1 MAKFKWLF
9 ERWKIFQHPWE
20 EIYRIKQQIQYYLV
34 DKHWVKS
41 PPLKRNFD
49 FLNFFKTKY
58 SIKGIERLINNS
70 SDDYHRFEILNAVIP
85 NIFTHDKWN
94 YDIKNKIVC
103 KEEFVHHISDFDY
116 SKGESKYVFELSR
129 LYHLPQAAAYAII
142 TNQDSLLL
150 VLLKQIQSWFEANP
164 FLKTRAWKYG
174 NVVGIRSINLILFRI
189 IIDIENS
196 CSKYK
201 ELENFNSFFDDLL
214 ELHFKFLISHL
225 SLYSSKGNHFWG
237 EAAGII
243 AICSVYKFNNSDK
256 YLERYFKELCSELLR
271 LIHKDGF
278 NKEQATRYQATYINL
293 FITSFQFAK
302 ERRYALPQEV
312 EQRLKAMY
320 LFLKELKISS
330 KQYFILGDDDDAQLF
345 YPYADRDYNIYESM
359 LNDLAILFNSEI
371 TDDYHFDLRN
381 YLLFGDDGYRKYLE
395 TKKQI
400 KEKGRN
406 DIRVRI
412 FEHSGYFLIS
422 DKNIGLLFD
431 IGPIGLQPTMSHGHS
446 DILSISLFYKN
457 MPVIVDTGTY
467 QYNVHY
473 KKYRDYFHGV
483 HSHNTIAVNN
493 DDQAVMSVGM
503 FWLSNP
509 KAQIEDYSVNSDN
522 PYCIACHDGYV
533 RKKYQVI
540 HKRKVEY
547 KVEKKKIII
556 TDILSGK
563 GKNKIDFSL
572 HFHPSINL
580 ELKENT
586 LTVLNKNIPL
596 SIYNRCFHS
605 GTLYKGDDM
614 LPKGWY
620 SSSYDSLEPSYTF
633 VMSQVIDGDC
643 ELITEIS
650 F

>member
-1 MAKFKWLF
+1 MVKFKWF
-9 ERWKIFQHPWE
+9 FDRWKIFQHPRE
-20 EIYRIKQQIQYYLV
+20 EIYRIQQQIQYRLV
-34 DKHWVKS
+34 DKHWARCPS
-41 PPLKRNFD
+41 LKRNF
-49 FLNFFKTKY
+49 NFSNLFENKY
-58 SIKGIERLINNS
+58 SLEGMRKVISELP
-70 SDDYHRFEILNAVIP
+70 DDYYRLKILNTVIP
-85 NIFTHDKWN
+85 DIFAYNEWN
-94 YDIKNKIVC
+94 YDIKNKIAC

-116 SKGESKYVFELSR
+116 SKGEVKYVFELSR
-129 LYHLPQAAAYAII
+129 LYHFPQAMAYAIVV
-142 TNQDSLLL
+142 NQESLLFM
-150 VLLKQIQSWFEANP
+150 LLEQIQSWYKANP
-164 FLKTRAWKYG
+164 FLKTLAWKSG
-174 NVVGIRSINLILFRI
+174 NEVGIRSINLIIFRI
-189 IIDIENS
+189 ITNIENS
-196 CSKYK
+196 DSKYK
-201 ELENFNSFFDDLL
+201 ELVKFNSFFDDLL
-214 ELHFKFLISHL
+214 ELHFKFLITHL
-225 SLYSSKGNHFWG
+225 SLYSSKGNHFLG
-237 EAAGII
+237 ELAGII

-256 YLERYFKELCSELLR
+256 YLSKYFDELCSELLR

-302 ERRYALPQEV
+302 ERGYVLPQEV

-330 KQYFILGDDDDAQLF
+330 KQYFILGDDDDAQLI
-345 YPYADRDYNIYESM
+345 YPYADGDYNIYESM
-359 LNDLAILFNSEI
+359 LNDLTILFDSET

-395 TKKQI
+395 TKKQV
-400 KEKGRN
+400 KEKDRN

-412 FEHSGYFLIS
+412 FERSGYFLIS
-422 DKNIGLLFD
+422 DKNISLLFD

-446 DILSISLFYKN
+446 DILSISLFYRN

-483 HSHNTIAVNN
+483 YSHNTIAVNN
-493 DDQAVMSVGM
+493 DDQAVMSEGM

-509 KAQIEDYSVNSDN
+509 KVQVEDYSLNLDN

-547 KVEKKKIII
+547 NVEKKKIII

-580 ELKENT
+580 DLKGNT
-586 LTVLNKNIPL
+586 LAIFNKNIPL

-605 GTLYKGDDM
+605 GVLYKGDDM

-643 ELITEIS
+643 ELITEIL